1 MGISNQNFD
10 SQFNFLKHQS
20 KRALYGCQPKPHG
33 QTSRGSNNNIKS
45 STTSVNSYNSQPRKY
60 SKGNGSDP
68 RKNSNN
74 FAKEERYPVNIHQQ
88 SYGKPMGSKNSD
100 KAQKM
105 VYASTASDSDHNGGY
120 IQSELY
126 GFKIMQNG
134 RTIHDETEED
144 VDLFESDDEWP
155 MTAVSNEKFAASV
168 LTIGPDAKE
177 ISLPSFA

>member
-1 MGISNQNFD
+1 M
-10 SQFNFLKHQS
+10 K
-20 KRALYGCQPKPHG
+20 K
-33 QTSRGSNNNIKS
+33 
-45 STTSVNSYNSQPRKY
+45 STTSMNAYQSQNRKY
-60 SKGNGSDP
+60 SKGNNAAP

-74 FAKEERYPVNIHQQ
+74 FAKEERYPVNMNPQ
-88 SYGKPMGSKNSD
+88 SYGKPMGSKNSV
-100 KAQKM
+100 KALRM
-105 VYASTASDSDHNGGY
+105 VYASTASDSDSNGAH

-155 MTAVSNEKFAASV
+155 MTTTSNEKFAASV
-168 LTIGPDAKE
+168 LTIGPNAQE

>member
-1 MGISNQNFD
+1 MGTYNQELD
-10 SQFNFLKHQS
+10 SQFSFLKNQS
-20 KRALYGCQPKPHG
+20 KRALYGCQTKPRG
-33 QTSRGSNNNIKS
+33 QAPRGSNNNIKQ
-45 STTSVNSYNSQPRKY
+45 STTSMNAYNSQPRKY
-60 SKGNGSDP
+60 SKGNTEAP

-74 FAKEERYPVNIHQQ
+74 FAQEERYYVNNNQQ
-88 SYGKPMGSKNSD
+88 SYGKAMGSKNSA

-105 VYASTASDSDHNGGY
+105 VYASTASDSDSKGY

-134 RTIHDETEED
+134 RMIHDETEED

-155 MTAVSNEKFAASV
+155 MTATSSEKFAASV
-168 LTIGPDAKE
+168 LTIGPNEKE